1 MLVLAVE
8 NHPEKQANCGD
19 GDLYVLL
26 FTVVYLQIYSIV
38 FRKCHLS
45 DIGQAIGQ
53 VPVLTRMNLG
63 GSLILRTAA
72 SPRGARGIR
81 SSHVQRTHA
90 LCPQRNRN
98 RSAAPYPSCAARGGR
113 GAWDE
118 ATAMVHAGKYQKL
131 TKSLP
136 DF

>member
-53 VPVLTRMNLG
+53 VPVLTRMKPA
-63 GSLILRTAA
+63 LIIEAM
-72 SPRGARGIR
+72 
-81 SSHVQRTHA
+81 QR
-90 LCPQRNRN
+90 
-98 RSAAPYPSCAARGGR
+98 
-113 GAWDE
+113 
-118 ATAMVHAGKYQKL
+118 AGKETPCAPQAN
-131 TKSLP
+131 
-136 DF
+136 